1 MPILAPETSLHPA
14 NLLDDLDVSDG
25 GGLRDICDGGL
36 RDNSDGRLR
45 GISDGGLRKWW
56 AVYTKSRQEKSLAR
70 DLLAQDVPFYL
81 PLVPKVS
88 MIAGR
93 RVKSEL
99 PLFGSYLFL
108 FATEEEPVSDLGNE
122 ARGPSVFGARLQR
135 DYARPAQHSATD
147 RRWSAADGR
156 RALSPG
162 RRVRIKHGSLMGLEG
177 VIVSRR
183 GEDRL
188 LVTVDFLQQGVSIL
202 IGDFQV
208 EPV

>member
-1 MPILAPETSLHPA
+1 MPILAPETSLFPA
-14 NLLDDLDVSDG
+14 TLLDDDAPDG
-25 GGLRDICDGGL
+25 ERA
-36 RDNSDGRLR
+36 
-45 GISDGGLRKWW
+45 WW

-70 DLLAQDVPFYL
+70 QLLSLEVPFYL

-93 RVKSEL
+93 RVKSQL

-108 FATEEEPVSDLGNE
+108 FATPEE
-122 ARGPSVFGARLQR
+122 RLQALATKR
-135 DYARPAQHSATD
+135 IAHSFVATD
-147 RRWSAADGR
+147 SGAIRRDLCNV
-156 RALSPG
+156 RALIAAGVPLTVESRLAAG
-162 RRVRIKHGSLMGLEG
+162 QRVRIKHGSLLGLEG

-188 LVTVDFLQQGVSIL
+188 LVSVDFLQQGVSIL
-202 IGDFQV
+202 ISDFQV